1 MPVYLDSGTGTPL
14 SSATMAI
21 EPTCDS
27 DAATAAVLARLAAL
41 LGKASSAREA
51 AWASGTEAI
60 AALGLE
66 DCIVYLIDPSG
77 TMLTQVAAYGPKLKA
92 PRVIAH
98 PMTLRI
104 GQGVVGA
111 CAESRAVLRVND
123 TRHDPRY
130 VVDDEPRLSEL
141 AVPLVHGGELLG
153 VLDSEHSRAGFYND
167 RHVHVL
173 QQIATLLSGRLAQLR
188 ATAAG

>member
-1 MPVYLDSGTGTPL
+1 MATDL
-14 SSATMAI
+14 S
-21 EPTCDS
+21 CDP
-27 DAATAAVLARLAAL
+27 DDATALARLAVL
-41 LGKASSAREA
+41 LGKASNAREA
-51 AWASGTEAI
+51 AWASGAEAI

-66 DCIVYLIDPSG
+66 DCIVYLIDAGG

-92 PRVIAH
+92 PREIAH
-98 PMTLRI
+98 PITLRI

-111 CAESRAVLRVND
+111 CAASRAVLCVND
-123 TRHDPRY
+123 TRDDPRY

-153 VLDSEHSRAGFYND
+153 VLDSEHSRAGFYNE

-173 QQIATLLSGRLAQLR
+173 QQIATLLSGRLAELR